1 MSTLKLTTISL
12 LFCVVMYL
20 FVSFVKW
27 QTNPAQWDWSDRAI
41 SVLATTILIVILIDI
56 KLKIEKS
63 QGGEQ

>member
-1 MSTLKLTTISL
+1 
-12 LFCVVMYL
+12 
-20 FVSFVKW
+20 VSFVKW